1 MSLLMALPVLA
12 LFLLGSPRAQAQDLA
27 RTLPTWAVLDFAN
40 PSGYGSTDVGR
51 LAADSFVV
59 ELAKLNRYSVLPRQ
73 DLLNAITSNNLT
85 PPLNLTSIEK
95 VGQSLGASAIVAGE
109 ISSVSFSQDRRQAKV
124 SIVVRVIDP
133 RSGYLLNGALAEGSS
148 NVRPIPV
155 SDEESLVNEAFANAG
170 FNAVKQISKFNLPV
184 ATVLIGRGVNSV
196 TLNKGSRD
204 GLYNGLDMLVT
215 RNGVVTGTI
224 KVSDVSNND
233 ANAVVTDQGQG
244 IRPED
249 RATAIYTLPSYS
261 IDKSVGSF
269 RTASS
274 GDVSSDSPTHKKKS
288 NFFSGVGGILVALLA
303 GALIISA
310 TNQGHSSKSLGGAAV
325 QGPHAVAGRA
335 TLVGGAQSTTVPTGI
350 SLPQSLYV
358 PVAVRITSDVGNI
371 NPNNFLEYHVYRS
384 DAPAVL
390 SSPAALGI
398 IPTQGGGN
406 NNNNNNNNNNGGNN
420 GSTFSFGA
428 VPLFAQ
434 AGHGNLLVY
443 DGPVG
448 ISSITASKPNITD
461 STQLLTVTASTVVA
475 AATTTGIVTLGQ
487 PLPGTGLNLGQR
499 VFYQV
504 EGLYIQPA
512 TTGTGILNPGTNGNN
527 NGGNNNNNN
536 NNGGNNNNN
545 NNNGGNN
552 NNNNNNNGGNN
563 NNNNGG
569 NNGNNNNTGTSFGH
583 QQTYQLTG
591 LRQTNYITLIEPV
604 TPSANAATG
613 TGLNNVNFTIPATR
627 GGTDY
632 VLEISTDPG
641 FANPKR
647 YAPQAGSYN
656 APITNPTNF
665 GITVS
670 AATGTAVIFNNI
682 DLTTAFPNAS
692 QFFYRIGARDL
703 LNGGSEGDNPY
714 IFNDP
719 LPVNL
724 NGGATST
731 ITALL
736 SGNARRQTQQR
747 QRPRF

>member
-12 LFLLGSPRAQAQDLA
+12 LLLVGSPRAQAQDLA

-59 ELAKLNRYSVLPRQ
+59 ELAKLNRYAVTPRQ
-73 DLLNAITSNNLT
+73 DLLNAITTNNLT

-109 ISSVSFSQDRRQAKV
+109 ISSVSFSQDHRQAKV
-124 SIVVRVIDP
+124 SIVIRVIDP

-215 RNGVVTGTI
+215 RNGVVTGTV

-233 ANAVVTDQGQG
+233 SNAVVTDQGQG

-261 IDKSVGSF
+261 IDKRVGSF

-274 GDVSSDSPTHKKKS
+274 ADVSSDSPTRQRPR

-303 GALIISA
+303 GALIVSA
-310 TNQGHSSKSLGGAAV
+310 VRAGHGEKSLGGAAI

-335 TLVGGAQSTTVPTGI
+335 TLIGGAQSTTVPTGV
-350 SLPQSLYV
+350 SLPQSLYI
-358 PVAVRITSDVGNI
+358 PVAVRISSDVGNI

-384 DAPAVL
+384 DSPVAL
-390 SSPAALGI
+390 SSPASLGI
-398 IPTQGGGN
+398 TATQSGGN
-406 NNNNNNNNNNGGNN
+406 VNGTGGTTNTT
-420 GSTFSFGA
+420 TFSFGA
-428 VPLFAQ
+428 VPLLAQ
-434 AGHGNLLVY
+434 SGHSNLLVY

-448 ISSITASKPNITD
+448 ITSISASKPNITD
-461 STQLLTVTASTVVA
+461 NTQLLTVTASTVGTT
-475 AATTTGIVTLGQ
+475 ATTTTTGTITLGQ
-487 PLPGTGLNLGQR
+487 PIPGTGLNLGQR
-499 VFYQV
+499 VFYSV
-504 EGLYIQPA
+504 EGLYLQPA
-512 TTGTGILNPGTNGNN
+512 TTGTGILNPGTNNGSNN
-527 NGGNNNNNN
+527 SNNNNNN
-536 NNGGNNNNN
+536 
-545 NNNGGNN
+545 GNN
-552 NNNNNNNGGNN
+552 NNNNNNNGNN
-563 NNNNGG
+563 NNNNTG
-569 NNGNNNNTGTSFGH
+569 NSFGH
-583 QQTYQLTG
+583 NQTYQLTG
-591 LRQTNYITLIEPV
+591 LRSTNYITLIEPV
-604 TPSANAATG
+604 TPAANAATG

-632 VLEISTDPG
+632 VLEISADPG
-641 FANPKR
+641 FANAR
-647 YAPQAGSYN
+647 RFAPQAGSYN
-656 APITNPTNF
+656 APVTNPTNY
-665 GITVS
+665 GLTVS

-682 DLTTAFPNAS
+682 DLTTAFPNAI
-692 QFFYRIGARDL
+692 QFFYRVGARDL
-703 LNGGSEGDNPY
+703 LNGSSENDNPY

-724 NGGATST
+724 NGGATATS
-731 ITALL
+731 TALL
-736 SGNARRQTQQR
+736 SGAARARTQQR